1 MTRTRSLADRAR
13 DPSLSGDTT
22 PELGGNLDVNGN
34 HIVST
39 SNGNIAITPHGS
51 GQVVLDGLSWPTSDG
66 SSNQLLK
73 TDGSGSL
80 SFATV
85 NSDVVSDTTP
95 QLGGSLDVN
104 GNAIVSASNGNIA
117 ITPNGSGKVIID
129 GLSHPTSDG
138 SSGQFLKTDG
148 SGSLSFD
155 TVNTDLSSDSTPQ
168 LGGNLDVNGNSIVSA
183 SNGNIS
189 ITPNGSGK
197 IILDGLSF
205 PTADGSADTVLKTDG
220 SGNLAFSSVSALS
233 GSGIQQVQD
242 DTSPVLGGNLNAN
255 SNQISNV
262 SAIAVGQSSF
272 SGGGVLADFHAS
284 GSGVGSQLAFANDH
298 NTSKFYV
305 GLEGN
310 TTGNALIYQSKDAD
324 INFYTNNNLR
334 MTLDNSGDL
343 ILDDGNIILPQT
355 GVLAFNSTSDEYIT
369 ATASNL
375 YLGVDNGYHIHIDGT
390 NDHINFRIDNANV
403 NGNLHYD
410 SNDYFALESTSY
422 LSLQSNVSST
432 LRSVIL
438 GNTFFKPFN
447 ADNGALDLGTSSAKW
462 KEIHSNGVINNG
474 SYDAVIHTHRYGY
487 NNARNFELASGGS
500 GADVGL
506 HLKDAGSTASLQ
518 LYGTANQYGFLNGA
532 WGGWDLQKQKAGN
545 LYLNANTTYYLNP
558 ASTSILNYQ
567 RVGSTFSV
575 GTTSALNSAGQIG
588 LYSSASPYISFHNG
602 TLDRTAY
609 IQESGGAFYLNE
621 ATFTSMSGSA
631 RAPIFY
637 DSGNTSYYCDP
648 ASWSTLYDV
657 NIIRNLSLNGSNGT
671 AGQVLQTNGANQS
684 PTWVDAGGGAWE
696 VIGNY
701 TGTNVNS
708 VDFLNGVNGFV
719 WNNSTYKRIKLYG
732 NLVGYSGRTVMTHF
746 FPLVSNGS
754 SGNVVPTNLVFYV
767 TEFAEAYPEYNV
779 SLTSSFQY
787 IYQSN
792 ANNNNSGVMFQAQ
805 CGSLPTGTG
814 SGIAM
819 FTNSIGG
826 TSFNSNKRKL
836 DTTVTAEFDSL
847 GLGTNKTFSWRV
859 WVSHDYPS
867 FYFYPRRISGETLS
881 HGWTNQGIRVA
892 GSNSS
897 SNFNYDFTFLGLK
910 P

>member
-334 MTLDNSGDL
+334 MTLDNNGNL
-343 ILDDGNIILPQT
+343 ILDDGNITLPQT
-355 GVLAFNSTSDEYIT
+355 GILSFLSASDEYI
-369 ATASNL
+369 
-375 YLGVDNGYHIHIDGT
+375 
-390 NDHINFRIDNANV
+390 
-403 NGNLHYD
+403 
-410 SNDYFALESTSY
+410 
-422 LSLQSNVSST
+422 Q
-432 LRSVIL
+432 
-438 GNTFFKPFN
+438 
-447 ADNGALDLGTSSAKW
+447 
-462 KEIHSNGVINNG
+462 
-474 SYDAVIHTHRYGY
+474 
-487 NNARNFELASGGS
+487 GGS
-500 GADVGL
+500 GTITLGVNNLA
-506 HLKDAGSTASLQ
+506 HLKIEDT
-518 LYGTANQYGFLNGA
+518 
-532 WGGWDLQKQKAGN
+532 
-545 LYLNANTTYYLNP
+545 
-558 ASTSILNYQ
+558 
-567 RVGSTFSV
+567 VSTF
-575 GTTSALNSAGQIG
+575 GQ
-588 LYSSASPYISFHNG
+588 S
-602 TLDRTAY
+602 
-609 IQESGGAFYLNE
+609 
-621 ATFTSMSGSA
+621 
-631 RAPIFY
+631 
-637 DSGNTSYYCDP
+637 
-648 ASWSTLYDV
+648 
-657 NIIRNLSLNGSNGT
+657 
-671 AGQVLQTNGANQS
+671 
-684 PTWVDAGGGAWE
+684 DAD
-696 VIGNY
+696 Y
-701 TGTNVNS
+701 TV
-708 VDFLNGVNGFV
+708 
-719 WNNSTYKRIKLYG
+719 KI
-732 NLVGYSGRTVMTHF
+732 
-746 FPLVSNGS
+746 GS
-754 SGNVVPTNLVFYV
+754 SGYAGIYV
-767 TEFAEAYPEYNV
+767 DL
-779 SLTSSFQY
+779 SL
-787 IYQSN
+787 IH
-792 ANNNNSGVMFQAQ
+792 
-805 CGSLPTGTG
+805 
-814 SGIAM
+814 I
-819 FTNSIGG
+819 
-826 TSFNSNKRKL
+826 
-836 DTTVTAEFDSL
+836 
-847 GLGTNKTFSWRV
+847 
-859 WVSHDYPS
+859 
-867 FYFYPRRISGETLS
+867 
-881 HGWTNQGIRVA
+881 
-892 GSNSS
+892 
-897 SNFNYDFTFLGLK
+897 
-910 P
+910 

>member
-1 MTRTRSLADRAR
+1 MGSEMCIR
-13 DPSLSGDTT
+13 DSSLSGDTS
-22 PELGGNLDVNGN
+22 PELGGNLDVSGN

-73 TDGSGSL
+73 TSGSGSL

-375 YLGVDNGYHIHIDGT
+375 YLGVDNGYHIHIDGA

-410 SNDYFALESTSY
+410 SNDYFALE
-422 LSLQSNVSST
+422 LSL
-432 LRSVIL
+432 
-438 GNTFFKPFN
+438 
-447 ADNGALDLGTSSAKW
+447 
-462 KEIHSNGVINNG
+462 IHI
-474 SYDAVIHTHRYGY
+474 
-487 NNARNFELASGGS
+487 
-500 GADVGL
+500 
-506 HLKDAGSTASLQ
+506 
-518 LYGTANQYGFLNGA
+518 
-532 WGGWDLQKQKAGN
+532 
-545 LYLNANTTYYLNP
+545 
-558 ASTSILNYQ
+558 
-567 RVGSTFSV
+567 
-575 GTTSALNSAGQIG
+575 
-588 LYSSASPYISFHNG
+588 
-602 TLDRTAY
+602 
-609 IQESGGAFYLNE
+609 
-621 ATFTSMSGSA
+621 
-631 RAPIFY
+631 
-637 DSGNTSYYCDP
+637 
-648 ASWSTLYDV
+648 
-657 NIIRNLSLNGSNGT
+657 
-671 AGQVLQTNGANQS
+671 
-684 PTWVDAGGGAWE
+684 
-696 VIGNY
+696 
-701 TGTNVNS
+701 
-708 VDFLNGVNGFV
+708 
-719 WNNSTYKRIKLYG
+719 
-732 NLVGYSGRTVMTHF
+732 
-746 FPLVSNGS
+746 
-754 SGNVVPTNLVFYV
+754 
-767 TEFAEAYPEYNV
+767 
-779 SLTSSFQY
+779 
-787 IYQSN
+787 
-792 ANNNNSGVMFQAQ
+792 
-805 CGSLPTGTG
+805 
-814 SGIAM
+814 
-819 FTNSIGG
+819 
-826 TSFNSNKRKL
+826 
-836 DTTVTAEFDSL
+836 
-847 GLGTNKTFSWRV
+847 
-859 WVSHDYPS
+859 
-867 FYFYPRRISGETLS
+867 
-881 HGWTNQGIRVA
+881 
-892 GSNSS
+892 
-897 SNFNYDFTFLGLK
+897 
-910 P
+910 